1 MAAES
6 THEMPPGVD
15 VGGLTESPEPGPVGL
30 SPISPAPEEPVVEGP
45 PLEPVPG
52 TPPRAA
58 LDVLPPGFPSNPGKL
73 SGPLAKFATGPAVA
87 GDKAEEDKNDDGD
100 GDCVM
105 IGVSQVTPPH
115 IVSQLI
121 DFLNKLK
128 RPGQYI
134 IRQWMIEDVFE
145 RPSHVLCFQEPES
158 DFGKDNHNI
167 PQRLSQ
173 HPRLLEALLSPRLR
187 CRSPGG
193 GAVGQMPL

>member
-1 MAAES
+1 ME
-6 THEMPPGVD
+6 
-15 VGGLTESPEPGPVGL
+15 GLPT
-30 SPISPAPEEPVVEGP
+30 
-45 PLEPVPG
+45 EPVPG

-105 IGVSQVTPPH
+105 MGVSQVTPPH
-115 IVSQLI
+115 IVSQLM

-134 IRQWMIEDVFE
+134 GISAFILFTIA
-145 RPSHVLCFQEPES
+145 
-158 DFGKDNHNI
+158 FGIQVNVSLKTC
-167 PQRLSQ
+167 
-173 HPRLLEALLSPRLR
+173 LLYTSPSPRDAHESR
-187 CRSPGG
+187 
-193 GAVGQMPL
+193 MPSSA